1 MNWAGRWEEEFME
14 MVALSLTLKDGE
26 MDSQGEEA
34 MVLDVKAGKG
44 VEGDQSDLP
53 EPNKVYRGRSGQP
66 WSLEPGHEVLWVPC

>member
-1 MNWAGRWEEEFME
+1 ME

-34 MVLDVKAGKG
+34 MVLDAKAGNG
-44 VEGDQSDLP
+44 VEGDQLDLP

-66 WSLEPGHEVLWVPC
+66 WSLEPDHEVL

>member
-1 MNWAGRWEEEFME
+1 ME

-34 MVLDVKAGKG
+34 MVLDAKAGKG

-53 EPNKVYRGRSGQP
+53 EPNKVYKGRSICQ
-66 WSLEPGHEVLWVPC
+66 LVPGLVSGTLTSSAYFHEAGMC